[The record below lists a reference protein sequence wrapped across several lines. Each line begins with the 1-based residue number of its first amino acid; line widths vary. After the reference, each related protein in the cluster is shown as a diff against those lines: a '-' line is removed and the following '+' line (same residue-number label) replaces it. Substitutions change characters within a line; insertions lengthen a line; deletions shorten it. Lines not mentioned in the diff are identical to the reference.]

1 MWRKEKSLAGE
12 MHVFCTWEYAGW
24 LWLLLCITI
33 LVWDFA
39 FLTPVV
45 LKLCADPSFLHIISW
60 WKDFE
65 EDEFFP
71 LPLFFFWIIKSVKI
85 KSQQLTVEESFWV
98 CLVNSQIF
106 EPIKW
111 CDEVQRQI
119 VKGILT
125 HLSNYMLNWP
135 KIICHPKALPLFS
148 DPPLFHTLL
157 RGTREAQNSG
167 I

>member
-1 MWRKEKSLAGE
+1 

-33 LVWDFA
+33 LVWDFT

-45 LKLCADPSFLHIISW
+45 LKLHANPSFLHIIRW

-65 EDEFFP
+65 ESSQINSS
-71 LPLFFFWIIKSVKI
+71 LPLSFFFWLIKNVKI
-85 KSQQLTVEESFWV
+85 KSQQLAVEESFLV
-98 CLVNSQIF
+98 YLVNSQIF
-106 EPIKW
+106 EPKKW

-119 VKGILT
+119 FKGILT

-148 DPPLFHTLL
+148 DPPLFYTLL

>member
-1 MWRKEKSLAGE
+1 M
-12 MHVFCTWEYAGW
+12 
-24 LWLLLCITI
+24 
-33 LVWDFA
+33 
-39 FLTPVV
+39 
-45 LKLCADPSFLHIISW
+45 
-60 WKDFE
+60 
-65 EDEFFP
+65 
-71 LPLFFFWIIKSVKI
+71 
-85 KSQQLTVEESFWV
+85 VEESFRV
-98 CLVNSQIF
+98 YLVNSQIF

-119 VKGILT
+119 FKGILT

-148 DPPLFHTLL
+148 YPPLFHTLL